1 MQLSNLP
8 KWKTSTTKWIEKFA
22 NINEKIVANLNRKT
36 PESMAKGRTY
46 LILKDK
52 KKENE
57 ASNFAPSY
65 DVLAE
70 QVYGY
75 IIREKLLPDEQKG
88 CRM

>member
-22 NINEKIVANLNRKT
+22 NINEKIVANLNCKT
-36 PESMAKGRTY
+36 PESMTKGRTC

-65 DVLAE
+65 YVLAE
-70 QVYGY
+70 QVYGH
-75 IIREKLLPDEQKG
+75 IIREKLLSDEQKG
-88 CRM
+88 CRT